1 MRLSAGAIHHAVGT
15 SLRLS
20 VGAGRLS
27 AWLAHLAVRTGL
39 TTGTLTTGRLCAW
52 TWLLPARTS
61 LGLSALALT
70 AWLDGPARSLAARS
84 THCGSGVATVIII
97 VGDVGRL
104 ISVTACGAG
113 MVAAALG

>member
-39 TTGTLTTGRLCAW
+39 TTGTLCAW

-70 AWLDGPARSLAARS
+70 AWLHGPARSLAARS